1 MTNIRKLLAANIK
14 AYRQASGLT
23 QAKLAEQADTATHY
37 IAMIEG
43 GKNFPSPEMIER
55 IAAVLGKDSSDLF
68 ALDPIHQDWKETILG
83 DIDKLINQRLDE
95 LKHDPEHSKP
105 PIC

>member
-14 AYRQASGLT
+14 TCRNEAGLT
-23 QAKLAEQADTATHY
+23 QSKLAELADTATHY

-55 IAAVLGKDSSDLF
+55 IAFALGKDSADLF
-68 ALDPIHQDWKETILG
+68 ALEPIQNDWKEMILS
-83 DIDKLINQRLDE
+83 DIDKLISRRLDE
-95 LKHDPEHSKP
+95 LKSKTKPSVP
-105 PIC
+105 PNC

>member
-1 MTNIRKLLAANIK
+1 MTNIKKLLATNIK
-14 AYRQASGLT
+14 AYRNALGLT

-55 IAAVLGKDSSDLF
+55 IAVVLGKDPTDLF
-68 ALDPIHQDWKETILG
+68 ALDPIQQD
-83 DIDKLINQRLDE
+83 
-95 LKHDPEHSKP
+95 
-105 PIC
+105 